1 MCAAAGHGDCSCF
14 GVGVHGKFT
23 IFLSECQDF
32 LFWGLLWS
40 FFMEEVVGGRS
51 LGHFTSQTCRL
62 SHEKVGKHKHFTM

>member
-40 FFMEEVVGGRS
+40 FFMEEVVGGAFPRS
-51 LGHFTSQTCRL
+51 LYESNMQV
-62 SHEKVGKHKHFTM
+62 EP